1 MALYR
6 VMSRTLSGLTR
17 LYGLILAA
25 ASVVTAFVVV
35 FFSGAFKEQSES
47 NAFAITAAVAV
58 LLLIIGWVFFK
69 LQTKVV
75 DPLSL
80 LSLKAKALNANRE
93 FDEPVRLTESHLL
106 PSEMQE
112 ILSNMNQLVREL
124 HDRDGKLTSRQAEL
138 VRLRESVSVAREA
151 KTNFISNIN
160 HEVRTPLNAI
170 IGFSGVMLDQ
180 PYGALDPQYLDFAK
194 DIKKSGEQLLSLLS
208 DIIALSRAELGT
220 LNLKM
225 EQFNA
230 LTVIE
235 KCIQLE
241 IGNAQERNVTISIS
255 APEKLPSLIADRVR
269 FMQIVQHLI
278 SNAIKYN
285 KEGGSITIHVSA
297 EPANNGV
304 HFFRLVFQDTGIGI
318 SNEKI
323 REVFVYFS
331 PMEKGFKNH
340 TAGKGL
346 GLPLVKKLV
355 EIHNGSLHIDSSA
368 EGTSITVNLISD
380 PGTLD

>member
-1 MALYR
+1 MSGSLSSRLR
-6 VMSRTLSGLTR
+6 VFAFILSG
-17 LYGLILAA
+17 AA
-25 ASVVTAFVVV
+25 IIAF
-35 FFSGAFKEQSES
+35 
-47 NAFAITAAVAV
+47 AAVALLSGV
-58 LLLIIGWVFFK
+58 LSSKSVTSFIAILAVVVTFLLVMGWLSFK
-69 LQTKVV
+69 LQKLLI
-75 DPLSL
+75 DPLALLALKTKSL
-80 LSLKAKALNANRE
+80 NSNKQ
-93 FDEPVRLTESHLL
+93 FDEPVRVTESHAL
-106 PSEMQE
+106 PSEMQD
-112 ILSNMNQLVREL
+112 ILANMNQLVREL
-124 HDRDGKLTSRQAEL
+124 HDRDSKLSSRMDEMT
-138 VRLRESVSVAREA
+138 RLRDSVSVAREA

-180 PYGALDPQYLDFAK
+180 PYGKLDPQYVDFAK
-194 DIKKSGEQLLSLLS
+194 DIKKSGEQLLGLMS

-225 EQFNA
+225 EQFNVIP
-230 LTVIE
+230 VIE

-241 IGNAQERNVTISIS
+241 LANAQEKSVSINID
-255 APEKLPSLIADRVR
+255 APQKLPSIIADRVR
-269 FMQIVQHLI
+269 LMQIVQHLI

-285 KEGGSITIHVSA
+285 KEGGSLTIHVSA
-297 EPANNGV
+297 EAANNNV
-304 HFFRLVFQDTGIGI
+304 HFFRIIFQDTGIGI
-318 SNEKI
+318 SNEKV

-355 EIHNGSLHIDSSA
+355 EIHNGSLHIDSGP

>member
-1 MALYR
+1 
-6 VMSRTLSGLTR
+6 MSRTLSRYLR
-17 LYGLILAA
+17 FYGLLLVSASLVAVLA
-25 ASVVTAFVVV
+25 VMEL
-35 FFSGAFKEQSES
+35 SGAFSGTAGVS
-47 NAFAITAAVAV
+47 YIAIAAIFIV
-58 LLLIIGWVFFK
+58 LVLVIGWTCFR
-69 LQTKVV
+69 LQTLLV
-75 DPLSL
+75 DPLVL
-80 LSLKAKALNANRE
+80 LALKTKSLNANKE
-93 FDEPVRLTESHLL
+93 FDEPVRITESHTL
-106 PSEMQE
+106 PGEMHE
-112 ILSNMNQLVREL
+112 ILSSMNQLVREL
-124 HDRDGKLTSRQAEL
+124 HDRDAKLTARQAEL

-151 KTNFISNIN
+151 KSNFISNIN

-180 PYGALDPQYLDFAK
+180 PYGKLEPQYLDFAK
-194 DIKKSGEQLLSLLS
+194 DIKKSGEQLLGLLS

-230 LTVIE
+230 VSVIE

-241 IGNAQERNVTISIS
+241 LSSAQEKHVSIQI
-255 APEKLPSLIADRVR
+255 AAQPGLPSLIADRVR
-269 FMQIVQHLI
+269 FMQIVQHLL

-285 KEGGSITIHVSA
+285 SEGGTVTIHVSA

-304 HFFRLVFQDTGIGI
+304 NFFRLIFQDTGIGI
-318 SNEKI
+318 SNDKV

-340 TAGKGL
+340 AAGKGL

-355 EIHNGSLHIDSSA
+355 EIHNGSLHIDSGP
-368 EGTSITVNLISD
+368 EGTAITVNLISD

>member
-1 MALYR
+1 
-6 VMSRTLSGLTR
+6 MSRTLSRHLR
-17 LYGLILAA
+17 FYGLLLVIATLLAVLA
-25 ASVVTAFVVV
+25 IMG
-35 FFSGAFKEQSES
+35 FSGAFERGQGV
-47 NAFAITAAVAV
+47 NFFAIAAI
-58 LLLIIGWVFFK
+58 LFTLFLMIGWTCFRF
-69 LQTKVV
+69 QTLFI
-75 DPLSL
+75 DPLKML
-80 LSLKAKALNANRE
+80 VLKAKTLNTNKE
-93 FDEPVRLTESHLL
+93 FDEPVRFTEAHAL
-106 PSEMQE
+106 PSEMHE
-112 ILSNMNQLVREL
+112 ILSSMNQLVREL
-124 HDRDGKLTSRQAEL
+124 HDRDSKLTTRQAEL
-138 VRLRESVSVAREA
+138 MRLREMVSVAREA
-151 KTNFISNIN
+151 KANFISNIN
-160 HEVRTPLNAI
+160 HEVRTPLNSI

-180 PYGALDPQYLDFAK
+180 SYGALEPHYLDFAK

-230 LTVIE
+230 VTVIE
-235 KCIQLE
+235 KCIALE
-241 IGNAQERNVTISIS
+241 QARAQEKGVTIRID

-269 FMQIVQHLI
+269 FMQIVQHLL
-278 SNAIKYN
+278 SNAITYN
-285 KEGGSITIHVSA
+285 KEGGSVTVHIST

-304 HFFRLVFQDTGIGI
+304 HFFRLIFQDTGIGI
-318 SNEKI
+318 SNEKV

-340 TAGKGL
+340 ASGKGL

-355 EIHNGSLHIDSSA
+355 EIHNGSLHIDSGP